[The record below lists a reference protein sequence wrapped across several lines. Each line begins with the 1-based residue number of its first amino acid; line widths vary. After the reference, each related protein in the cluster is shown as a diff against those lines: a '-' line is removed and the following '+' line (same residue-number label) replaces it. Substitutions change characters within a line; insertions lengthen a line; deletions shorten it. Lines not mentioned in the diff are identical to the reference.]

1 MYLALGIFYLLLALA
16 IAGVIVFTMA
26 RAAKEREE
34 VLSKKN
40 LFYLAPAFLIIY
52 FLYLTASAYNGGEI
66 DIFFCFSL
74 VNDTLDT
81 LKFKI
86 KKDIILPICKAHP
99 IYYVDFVL
107 AFALGGATVIL
118 SVCSFFGQ
126 RLRNYFAGN
135 RLLKKGA
142 DIVIGD
148 SKDALKYAAINGNC
162 VI

>member
-66 DIFFCFSL
+66 DIFFCFSPL
-74 VNDTLDT
+74 N
-81 LKFKI
+81 
-86 KKDIILPICKAHP
+86 HN
-99 IYYVDFVL
+99 
-107 AFALGGATVIL
+107 
-118 SVCSFFGQ
+118 S
-126 RLRNYFAGN
+126 
-135 RLLKKGA
+135 
-142 DIVIGD
+142 
-148 SKDALKYAAINGNC
+148 
-162 VI
+162 